1 MASRWRPSLY
11 WRVPILLR
19 FASRWQ
25 QLSGRDRV
33 ATVTQALLVPI
44 VSLSLASLGF
54 QRTVRW
60 LARTARPNRPDSR
73 DAIVVMP
80 IVDASQRVRRMAPW
94 AGRCLARTLALWW
107 QLRRQGVEA
116 KLHIGLRQSSGQLE
130 AHAWLVN
137 DGRVLNE
144 RPAVLRRFRAVMIA
158 PLPD

>member
-1 MASRWRPSLY
+1 
-11 WRVPILLR
+11 
-19 FASRWQ
+19 
-25 QLSGRDRV
+25 
-33 ATVTQALLVPI
+33 
-44 VSLSLASLGF
+44 
-54 QRTVRW
+54 
-60 LARTARPNRPDSR
+60 
-73 DAIVVMP
+73 
-80 IVDASQRVRRMAPW
+80 MAPW

-116 KLHIGLRQSSGQLE
+116 ELHIGLRQSSGQLE